1 MRNQKLDLK
10 ALVLFAVCTAIPCV
24 LRTLTLTV
32 PIQPVP
38 RTMASVGACLAG
50 GTLGPKKG
58 GLTQLLY
65 LLLVLVGFPFTP
77 NFKSGVAAFLSPHG
91 GYLFGYV
98 LMAVVT
104 GYCYR
109 LFNSYFD
116 WLFIT
121 EKRLLIL
128 FTKWLNIVVAGV
140 IGTIALHIVGLS
152 YFMMATG
159 YSLHQAIKC
168 CVVPFIFADFVKLL
182 LSACWINRSDKHFK
196 KLWGRWWWIWM

>member
-38 RTMASVGACLAG
+38 RTMVSVGACLAG

-128 FTKWLNIVVAGV
+128 FTKWLNMVIAGV

-152 YFMMATG
+152 YFMMVTG
-159 YSLHQAIKC
+159 YSLQQTINC
-168 CVVPFIFADFVKLL
+168 DYGPFIAVNFLTILISAKFVLMADKQVYD
-182 LSACWINRSDKHFK
+182 N
-196 KLWGRWWWIWM
+196 WWWVL

>member
-152 YFMMATG
+152 YFMMVTG
-159 YSLHQAIKC
+159 YSLQQTIDC
-168 CVVPFIFADFVKLL
+168 GYGPFIAVNFLTILISAKFVLMADKQVYD
-182 LSACWINRSDKHFK
+182 N
-196 KLWGRWWWIWM
+196 WWWVL